1 MKGFIIKSGGKDYI
15 ALLPLEYGWWVAT
28 YFKNDEQFLI
38 IVEEDDWAT
47 LWVKR
52 GIPIEIPEETS

>member
-1 MKGFIIKSGGKDYI
+1 MKGLVIKSAGNKYI

-38 IVEEDDWAT
+38 AVEEDNWPE
-47 LWVKR
+47 LWPKR
-52 GIPIEIPEETS
+52 GIPMEIPEETS